1 MTTSNLRIRGRVSKA
16 HRTYRHR
23 PLPTWCP
30 THKNWDCSAQH
41 GYNGTLGNV
50 RTGRWMQSSPR
61 FRHTPDHTL
70 SHRRTLPVVLV
81 WACAV
86 WSPLALLRATEMGTS
101 IGETGERSRVIGD
114 RSSEDVE
121 NRELGERG
129 EEDHIK
135 DGQVLLWPS
144 PSEACAGRGV
154 QSVGVRFS
162 NVCNSMLML
171 CGAD

>member
-1 MTTSNLRIRGRVSKA
+1 MTTSNLRIRGRMSEA
-16 HRTYRHR
+16 HRTHCHR

-86 WSPLALLRATEMGTS
+86 WSPLALLRATEMGTTLEKQAKDLES
-101 IGETGERSRVIGD
+101 LAIDHLKTSKTGSWEREERKTTLRTVKFCSGHPHQRPVQ
-114 RSSEDVE
+114 VE
-121 NRELGERG
+121 EY
-129 EEDHIK
+129 K
-135 DGQVLLWPS
+135 V
-144 PSEACAGRGV
+144 
-154 QSVGVRFS
+154 
-162 NVCNSMLML
+162 
-171 CGAD
+171 